1 MSTRDIVLIA
11 LFAAL
16 MAALGAFP
24 PLMIPAIAVP
34 VTAQSMGPML
44 AGGILGAKRG
54 ALSMLLFVVL
64 VAAGLPLLS
73 GGRGGLAIFAGPTA
87 GFIFGW
93 IVAAF
98 ATGLVV
104 ERFWAKLTF
113 VTAFLAAAAGGIVLL
128 YAIGIPWISLVGGVP
143 LATAATG
150 SAAFIPGDLIKAGLA
165 AAAIVMVRRAYPMI
179 RQEDR
184 WRTAPSDDLD

>member
-1 MSTRDIVLIA
+1 MSTRDIVLVA

-34 VTAQSMGPML
+34 ITAQSMGPML

-54 ALSMLLFVVL
+54 ALAMLLFVLL
-64 VAAGLPLLS
+64 VAVGLPLLS
-73 GGRGGLAIFAGPTA
+73 GGRGGLAVFAGPTA

-93 IVAAF
+93 IAA
-98 ATGLVV
+98 AAVTGYLV
-104 ERFWAKLTF
+104 ERFWRGLNF
-113 VTAFLAAAAGGIVLL
+113 VTAFFAATVGGIVVL
-128 YAIGIPWISLVGGVP
+128 YGIGIPWISLVGGVP

-165 AAAIVMVRRAYPMI
+165 AAAVLMVKRAYPMI
-179 RQEDR
+179 RPAHGR
-184 WRTAPSDDLD
+184 P

>member
-1 MSTRDIVLIA
+1 MSTRDVVLVA

-24 PLMIPAIAVP
+24 PLMIPAIGVP
-34 VTAQSMGPML
+34 ITAQSMGPML
-44 AGGILGAKRG
+44 AGGIIGARRG

-64 VAAGLPLLS
+64 VAVGLPLLP

-87 GFIFGW
+87 GFILGW
-93 IVAAF
+93 IAA
-98 ATGLVV
+98 AAVTGVLV
-104 ERFWAKLTF
+104 ERFWSGLSF
-113 VTAFLAAAAGGIVLL
+113 VTAFLAAAIGGIVVL

-143 LATAATG
+143 LATAAAG

-165 AAAIVMVRRAYPMI
+165 AAAILMVKRSYPII
-179 RQEDR
+179 RPAHGR
-184 WRTAPSDDLD
+184 P

>member
-1 MSTRDIVLIA
+1 MATRDIVYIA

-16 MAALGAFP
+16 MAVLGVFP

-34 VTAQSMGPML
+34 ITAQSMGPML

-64 VAAGLPLLS
+64 VAIGLPLLS
-73 GGRGGLAIFAGPTA
+73 GGRGGLAVFAGPTA

-98 ATGLVV
+98 VTGLVV
-104 ERFWAKLTF
+104 ERFWTRLGF
-113 VTAFLAAAAGGIVLL
+113 VLAFLASVLGGIVVL
-128 YAIGIPWISLVGGVP
+128 YGIGIPWITAVAHIP
-143 LATAATG
+143 LSTAVAG
-150 SAAFIPGDLIKAGLA
+150 SAAFIPGDLIKAGV
-165 AAAIVMVRRAYPMI
+165 AAAIIVMVKRAYPLI
-179 RQEDR
+179 SPRLADGR
-184 WRTAPSDDLD
+184 A